1 MRLTTVKLA
10 KPAQKRGEGRG
21 GEAKD
26 ERPNTKEIKAKEKK
40 NYILHTS
47 DDGRW
52 RKEDGGRRTD
62 KTAARA
68 KDATRCFYSNC
79 KHVEVELS
87 ERELPEKLPQ
97 PHFTF
102 NTIDSLYPDKA

>member
-52 RKEDGGRRTD
+52 RKEDGGRRKEDGQNSSTSQG
-62 KTAARA
+62 R
-68 KDATRCFYSNC
+68 DAPF
-79 KHVEVELS
+79 LF
-87 ERELPEKLPQ
+87 KLQ
-97 PHFTF
+97 
-102 NTIDSLYPDKA
+102 AC